1 MTGSKTYGG
10 TWKDSCLHSFSE
22 TVFARKTPTVAV
34 LQIFQGGLCSSLF
47 SERQSQWIFVNPQTV
62 LFFPWF
68 TDSFFPGFLLFQFK
82 KELFQFKASAV
93 QPYNNEGVEIKLSF
107 LLPCKLWLKK
117 KKELATT
124 WFLSETKIWQYRLH
138 MLWEKETKTILEQF
152 YFTLCDSLC
161 ERITEPRKPGSKREG
176 KNEGIF
182 LHDAFFCSLIPVPAE
197 WQQLAMEEHWSALIC
212 FNSSCL
218 GKGRQ
223 LRQPKCCPGVP

>member
-117 KKELATT
+117 KKKELATT

-138 MLWEKETKTILEQF
+138 MLWEKRRLKPYWNNSILHCVIHCVKG
-152 YFTLCDSLC
+152 L
-161 ERITEPRKPGSKREG
+161 RNPG
-176 KNEGIF
+176 NQ
-182 LHDAFFCSLIPVPAE
+182 AA
-197 WQQLAMEEHWSALIC
+197 
-212 FNSSCL
+212 
-218 GKGRQ
+218 KGREKMKEFFFMMLSSVPWYQYLLNGSSLQWKSTDQ
-223 LRQPKCCPGVP
+223 L